1 MKTLFF
7 SLTIILTFASFSQVL
22 EDNRDGKKYYMVTI
36 GEQTWMAENLDAT
49 TFRNGDK
56 IPLAENEDDWWTADE
71 EGKPICGY
79 FRFDKKNGVEYG
91 KLYNWFAVNDPR
103 GLAPEGWHIS
113 TDQEW
118 TTLSLF
124 LGGDDVAGEKLKS
137 TEYWDWEGSGTNVYG
152 FSALPGGSYHM
163 DGGFYYDLGIE
174 GEYWTSTESSERLA
188 FYRSMENN
196 RKNLRRED
204 MYKSSGM
211 AVRCIKDK

>member
-7 SLTIILTFASFSQVL
+7 FLTLISAIVSFSQEL
-22 EDNRDGKKYYMVTI
+22 EDKRDGKKYYMVTI
-36 GEQTWMAENLDAT
+36 GTQNWMAQNLDAS

-56 IPLAENEDDWWTADE
+56 IPIAENEGDWWTADE

-79 FRFDKKNGVEYG
+79 FGFDKKNGVVYG
-91 KLYNWFAVNDPR
+91 KVYNWFAVNDPR

-113 TDQEW
+113 TDQDW

-137 TEYWDWEGSGTNVYG
+137 TEYWDWEGGGTNVYG

-163 DGGFYYDLGIE
+163 DGGFHYDLGIE
-174 GEYWTSTESSERLA
+174 GDYWTSTESIEGFV
-188 FYRSMENN
+188 FYRSMQNET
-196 RKNLRRED
+196 KNLRREHT
-204 MYKSSGM
+204 YKSSGM
-211 AVRCIKDK
+211 YVRCVKDK